1 MGWLLG
7 TALQLQQAS
16 LWSLSAVW
24 VAAGLTLSLGLL
36 AWMQRKQNALVSNCL
51 WGALISFGLALTL
64 VNARCI
70 WQAQHRLDPLLE
82 GKEVLLKGVIASLP
96 R

>member
-24 VAAGLTLSLGLL
+24 VATGLTLSLGLL
-36 AWMQRKQNALVSNCL
+36 AWMQRKQNDLVSNCF

-70 WQAQHRLDPLLE
+70 W
-82 GKEVLLKGVIASLP
+82 
-96 R
+96 